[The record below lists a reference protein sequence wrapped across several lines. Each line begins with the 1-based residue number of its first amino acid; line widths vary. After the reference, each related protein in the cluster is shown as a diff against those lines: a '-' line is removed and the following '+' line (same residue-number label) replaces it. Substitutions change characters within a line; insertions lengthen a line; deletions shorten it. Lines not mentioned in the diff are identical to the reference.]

1 MKAAI
6 FLTTFWFANFLVGQ
20 DLCFAQEEQPYVLV
34 NGKGRQVKMERLKE
48 EMDDY
53 QIIFFGEEHDNVVAH
68 QLTLELLQHLNEELK
83 EDQAKLSFALEMF
96 ERDQQAALDSLQKDF
111 FSLAELEN
119 HTRVWSNYRT
129 DYRPLIAYCL
139 DQNIP
144 IVASNITREYASFLF
159 KNGREEL
166 KKKVGVDTAYLCDLN
181 FQVDTMLSQ
190 YAALKEMAVHMNA
203 LNFIEAQ
210 AIKDATMARS
220 IVEELQE
227 GRTVFHL
234 NGCYHSDYHQGILWY
249 VQKRMK
255 KVKALTIS
263 VVSYD
268 GAYAWDKKYKGKADY
283 IFFVSNELE
292 KSYQ

>member
-1 MKAAI
+1 MKMKAAI

-20 DLCFAQEEQPYVLV
+20 DLCFAQEEHPYVLV

-53 QIIFFGEEHDNVVAH
+53 QLIFFGEEHDNVVAH

-83 EDQAKLSFALEMF
+83 EEQAKLSFALEMF

-111 FSLAELEN
+111 YSLAELEN

-129 DYRPLIAYCL
+129 DYQPLMVYCL

-166 KKKVGVDTAYLCDLN
+166 KRKVGVDTAYLCDLN

-227 GRTVFHL
+227 AWTVFHF
-234 NGCYHSDYHQGILWY
+234 NGS
-249 VQKRMK
+249 
-255 KVKALTIS
+255 
-263 VVSYD
+263 
-268 GAYAWDKKYKGKADY
+268 
-283 IFFVSNELE
+283 
-292 KSYQ
+292 